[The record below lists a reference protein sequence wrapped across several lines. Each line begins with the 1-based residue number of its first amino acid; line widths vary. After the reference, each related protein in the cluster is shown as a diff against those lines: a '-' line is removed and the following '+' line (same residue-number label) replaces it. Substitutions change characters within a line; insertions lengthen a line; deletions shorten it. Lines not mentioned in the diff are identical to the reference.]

1 MTKDKDEMDFKQ
13 LDDLVIQLELKEA
26 IENGDLG
33 QMMFCI
39 KHLTL
44 MVQSLTKTGLKTQ
57 DQLKKITAEYKEFL
71 NTINKALVIV
81 NEQQTTQNEWI
92 MKIIE
97 KVKVLE
103 EKNADN

>member
-1 MTKDKDEMDFKQ
+1 MTKDKDEMDFKH

-33 QMMFCI
+33 QIMFCI

-57 DQLKKITAEYKEFL
+57 DQLKKITAEYKRCL
-71 NTINKALVIV
+71 NTINKTLIII
-81 NEQQTTQNEWI
+81 NEQ
-92 MKIIE
+92 
-97 KVKVLE
+97 
-103 EKNADN
+103 D